1 MTVVS
6 QSPTE
11 TEQMGEILAKKL
23 SPGQVLAF
31 TGGLGAGKT
40 TFTRGLA
47 RGLGAKSIVTSPTY
61 TIANEYLQA
70 DIPLIH
76 FDFYR
81 LSTEDELFEIGWD
94 EYLERDAILVVEWAE
109 RAKNLLPADTI
120 WVEITPMDEGRREIT
135 ITGMKGAWQ

>member
-1 MTVVS
+1 MVVS
-6 QSPTE
+6 QNPKE
-11 TEQMGEILAKKL
+11 TEQVGEILAKKF

-47 RGLGAKSIVTSPTY
+47 RGLGVESIVTSPTY
-61 TIANEYLQA
+61 TIVNEYPEA

-81 LSTEDELFEIGWD
+81 LSTEEELFEIGWD
-94 EYLERDAILVVEWAE
+94 EYLERDAVLVVEWAE
-109 RAKNLLPADTI
+109 RAKNLLPPDTI
-120 WVEITPMDEGRREIT
+120 WVEIVPLDEHRREIT
-135 ITGMKGAWQ
+135 ITGMEEIGQ

>member
-1 MTVVS
+1 MKLVS
-6 QSPTE
+6 QNPKE

-47 RGLGAKSIVTSPTY
+47 RGLGVGSIVTSPTY
-61 TIANEYLQA
+61 TIVNEYLQA

-81 LSTEDELFEIGWD
+81 LSTEEELFEIGWD
-94 EYLERDAILVVEWAE
+94 EYLERDAVLVVEWAE
-109 RAKNLLPADTI
+109 RAKNLLPLDTI
-120 WVEITPMDEGRREIT
+120 WVEITPLDEHRREIT
-135 ITGMKGAWQ
+135 ITGMEGM